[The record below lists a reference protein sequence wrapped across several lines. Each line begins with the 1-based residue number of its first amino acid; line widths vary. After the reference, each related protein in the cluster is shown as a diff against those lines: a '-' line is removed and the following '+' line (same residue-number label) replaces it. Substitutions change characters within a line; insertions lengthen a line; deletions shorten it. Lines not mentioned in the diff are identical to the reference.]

1 MASTAAGDINRSNSC
16 KPSANY
22 VQWGYVDATSASNC
36 QDSWHHQHQQQ
47 FWSKTVFL
55 SKYAKPT
62 KPNVCFWCS
71 HNQLFF
77 FVFNFYLFLT
87 HHKLCKTDYHNMVL
101 NADCQIQYV
110 YGNGYSS
117 ILILLHR
124 LDFTMLFD
132 HVQVHHTTMQLTSEV
147 RSSKQCR
154 NSTITVSSVPV
165 DDQMSQLIHKLNYTW

>member
-1 MASTAAGDINRSNSC
+1 MSNEAMLTPPQQVTVKTHDTTNTSSNFGQKLYFCQNMQNLRSQTFVSGAATISC
-16 KPSANY
+16 
-22 VQWGYVDATSASNC
+22 
-36 QDSWHHQHQQQ
+36 
-47 FWSKTVFL
+47 
-55 SKYAKPT
+55 
-62 KPNVCFWCS
+62 
-71 HNQLFF
+71 FF
-77 FVFNFYLFLT
+77 FVFNCYLFLT

-165 DDQMSQLIHKLNYTW
+165 DDQMSQLIHKLNYT